1 MGHFRNLTILVSPH
15 PTDILGIPMK
25 RGANLNLPNR
35 LTLGRIFLVPLLVVF
50 LLSSSRINSIIATA
64 IFLAAAITDWLDGLI
79 ARRTRQITA
88 LGKLL
93 DPLADKLLICAA
105 FISLVQSGRI
115 PAWMVVV
122 IVCRELAI
130 TGLRGIAASKNIVVA
145 SGWWGKYKMVS
156 QILAIVLLILEA
168 PFSMVATWLALTL
181 TVISGVDYAVR
192 FIGSHWE

>member
-1 MGHFRNLTILVSPH
+1 
-15 PTDILGIPMK
+15 MK

-105 FISLVQSGRI
+105 FVSLVGNGRI

-130 TGLRGIAASKNIVVA
+130 TGLRGIAASKDIVVA
-145 SGWWGKYKMVS
+145 SSWWGKYKMMS
-156 QILAIVLLILEA
+156 QILAIVLLILDA
-168 PFSMVATWLALTL
+168 PFSMVAAWLALVL
-181 TVISGVDYAVR
+181 TVISGVDYAAR
-192 FIGSHWE
+192 FIGSRLE

>member
-1 MGHFRNLTILVSPH
+1 
-15 PTDILGIPMK
+15 MK

-105 FISLVQSGRI
+105 FVSLVGNGRI

-130 TGLRGIAASKNIVVA
+130 TGLRGIAASKDIVVA
-145 SGWWGKYKMVS
+145 SSWCGKYKMMS
-156 QILAIVLLILEA
+156 QILAIVLLILDA
-168 PFSMVATWLALTL
+168 PFSMVAAWLALVL
-181 TVISGVDYAVR
+181 TVISGVDYAAR
-192 FIGSHWE
+192 FIGSRLE

>member
-1 MGHFRNLTILVSPH
+1 
-15 PTDILGIPMK
+15 MK

-145 SGWWGKYKMVS
+145 SSWWGKYKMVS

>member
-1 MGHFRNLTILVSPH
+1 
-15 PTDILGIPMK
+15 MK

-50 LLSSSRINSIIATA
+50 LLSSSRISSIIATA

-105 FISLVQSGRI
+105 FISLVQNGRI

-130 TGLRGIAASKNIVVA
+130 TGLRGIAASKDIVVA
-145 SGWWGKYKMVS
+145 SSWWGKYKMVS
-156 QILAIVLLILEA
+156 QILAVVLLILDA
-168 PFSMVATWLALTL
+168 PFSIAAAWLALAL
-181 TVISGVDYAVR
+181 TVISGVDYAAR
-192 FIGSHWE
+192 FIGSTLE

>member
-1 MGHFRNLTILVSPH
+1 
-15 PTDILGIPMK
+15 MK

-105 FISLVQSGRI
+105 FVSLVGNGRV

-130 TGLRGIAASKNIVVA
+130 TGLRGIAASKDIVVA
-145 SGWWGKYKMVS
+145 SSWWGKYKMMS
-156 QILAIVLLILEA
+156 QILAIVLLILDA
-168 PFSMVATWLALTL
+168 PFSMVAAWLALVL
-181 TVISGVDYAVR
+181 TVISGVDYAAR
-192 FIGSHWE
+192 FIGSRLE